1 MSINELFNK
10 ANKLFLTQN
19 YFEGLKIYKQIW
31 IEYPKNTRLY
41 EEINKKIKRYNKP
54 ISQTYR
60 ESDVENFF
68 TLERTGQVSKVIHI
82 LTENLKKNPRD
93 IFTISLLGNFY
104 YLIKDYRKAIF
115 FQKTAIQ
122 KSPLER
128 AFYLNLSD
136 TFKNIGELEES
147 LKILYLAKILSLKDI
162 TIDHKIAK
170 LETKMKNFS
179 RADLIYKDLIKQE
192 KINKEIIYGYC
203 DNLIKFKKEEEAI
216 NFIEYYEK
224 TNKPDD
230 YLKLYIGL
238 AFFNQKFFKKA
249 IDYFLFAL
257 DINPNN
263 TDALNMLGSTYERL
277 GDIKKAKQF
286 YNDALNQ
293 NPNDK
298 MTLNNLAALS
308 FYNGEQLIAEKLY
321 SEAIK
326 KSENNYEAIYHLGL
340 CQLAQLKFID
350 GWKNYK
356 FRWLGNQLGSKKLF
370 VNLPQFALNT
380 NKRNLLV
387 WDEQGLGDKILFL
400 RFLKGLEPYVD
411 NLFVKIDKRLHEII
425 KRTFPKINFINNKNI
440 LESNI
445 NSQIPIG
452 DLGSLFIK
460 DTNDLKKISK
470 KYITSDPFL
479 TNELK
484 DSLRNK
490 NKLICGLSWVSKND
504 NIGVNKSITL
514 DLLKP
519 IIELSNIIFLDLQY
533 NDTQDERNKLFKDHS
548 IRVHKIEAVDNF
560 NDINGVTSLVDICDF
575 IITISNTNAHIS
587 GALGKKTF
595 LLLPRG
601 KGKLWYWNSYNG
613 KSLWYPSI
621 EIIEQ
626 KSPGEWKPVIDKLL
640 NKLKDYKS
648 E

>member
-1 MSINELFNK
+1 M
-10 ANKLFLTQN
+10 
-19 YFEGLKIYKQIW
+19 
-31 IEYPKNTRLY
+31 
-41 EEINKKIKRYNKP
+41 
-54 ISQTYR
+54 
-60 ESDVENFF
+60 
-68 TLERTGQVSKVIHI
+68 
-82 LTENLKKNPRD
+82 
-93 IFTISLLGNFY
+93 
-104 YLIKDYRKAIF
+104 
-115 FQKTAIQ
+115 
-122 KSPLER
+122 
-128 AFYLNLSD
+128 
-136 TFKNIGELEES
+136 EES

-162 TIDHKIAK
+162 SIDHKIAK

-203 DNLIKFKKEEEAI
+203 DNLIKFKKEKEAI
-216 NFIEYYEK
+216 NFIEYYEE

-238 AFFNQKFFKKA
+238 AFFNQNFFKKA

-326 KSENNYEAIYHLGL
+326 KSENNYEALYHLGL

-370 VNLPQFALNT
+370 ENLPQFALNT

-411 NLFVKIDKRLHEII
+411 NLFIKIDKRLYEII
-425 KRTFPKINFINNKNI
+425 KRTFPKINFINNTNI

>member
-60 ESDVENFF
+60 ESDVANFF

-104 YLIKDYRKAIF
+104 YLIKDYKKAIF

-216 NFIEYYEK
+216 NFIGYYEE

-411 NLFVKIDKRLHEII
+411 NLFIKIDKRLHEII
-425 KRTFPKINFINNKNI
+425 KRTFPKINFINNNI

-504 NIGVNKSITL
+504 NIGINKSITL

-533 NDTQDERNKLFKDHS
+533 NDTQDERSKLFKDHG